1 MNIIAKKF
9 NKIYSIIELY
19 KSFNKYKYTSNEELF
34 FYLLTTLDTKQYK
47 VFYTDDNVT
56 GFISWC
62 YLDTKN
68 EKIFLDTGEILD
80 WNCGDIV
87 WLVDFVAKDN
97 IKSIIKW
104 TKDYFANKL
113 KINQRVNYVRMDNE
127 FNIYRISSQS
137 NKEFYRHG

>member
-1 MNIIAKKF
+1 M
-9 NKIYSIIELY
+9 
-19 KSFNKYKYTSNEELF
+19 
-34 FYLLTTLDTKQYK
+34 
-47 VFYTDDNVT
+47 
-56 GFISWC
+56 
-62 YLDTKN
+62 KN